1 MKEGQYIAITPAF
14 SITKRMEVVRVIKVF
29 SDYTYDVQYPNG
41 HIERLPIGAF
51 LV

>member
-41 HIERLPIGAF
+41 YIERLPIGAF
-51 LV
+51 LA